1 MSQFVKC
8 ARCEYG
14 VNCSLKDIAPE
25 LTGCE
30 GHGKLHHRFEEKK
43 KQLNLEAE
51 EKRKQAIIDSE
62 KSLQDFQPGDKVHLV
77 GSTISMGLSIPRY
90 LESGTLT
97 VVGISKRAGKVK
109 CDWDGGKP
117 FLIPPLA
124 LQKIVVNE
132 EKVHEG

>member
-1 MSQFVKC
+1 MLQFVKC

-14 VNCSLKDIAPE
+14 ANCSLREIAPE

-30 GHGKLHHRFEEKK
+30 GHGKLHHRFEDRRE
-43 KQLNLEAE
+43 NLQREAE

-62 KSLQDFQPGDKVHLV
+62 KSLQDFQPGDKVQLV

-90 LESGTLT
+90 LGSGTLT

>member
-8 ARCEYG
+8 SRCEYERS
-14 VNCSLKDIAPE
+14 CSLRDLAPE

-43 KQLNLEAE
+43 LRLNLEAE
-51 EKRKQAIIDSE
+51 EKRRLAITE
-62 KSLQDFQPGDKVHLV
+62 AQMHLQDFRPGDKVHLV
-77 GSTISMGLSIPRY
+77 GSTISMGLSLPRY

-97 VVGISKRAGKVK
+97 VVGISERAGKVK

-117 FLIPPLA
+117 FLIPPLV
-124 LQKIVVNE
+124 LKKIQTNE
-132 EKVHEG
+132 EKT